1 RTDTGSLLWRER
13 GYEAIIP
20 FAVNDPATI
29 CKPGAF
35 NIGAWIIGNTAWVI
49 VGMITDDPY
58 LWGLF
63 GFYLITAFIGLRV
76 ALRAI

>member
-1 RTDTGSLLWRER
+1 MIDLLKGSGLVLGMVGAVFVASSSPLIR
-13 GYEAIIP
+13 GLG
-20 FAVNDPATI
+20 F
-29 CKPGAF
+29 
-35 NIGAWIIGNTAWVI
+35 GAWIIGNTAWVI